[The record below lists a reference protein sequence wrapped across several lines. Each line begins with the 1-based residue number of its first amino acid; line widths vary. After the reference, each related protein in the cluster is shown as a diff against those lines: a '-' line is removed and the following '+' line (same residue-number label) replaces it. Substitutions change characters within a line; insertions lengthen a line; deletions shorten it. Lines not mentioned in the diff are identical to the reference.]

1 MFPRFRILCATL
13 SVLSL
18 GASSG
23 LAQTGTTQVADH
35 VEEDWQVVIAE
46 PDPDSTGPQITTC
59 MSPVSGSSAF
69 VAFCLNYRDVTD
81 WKPGGLQIKAYGEPA
96 SSTQD
101 RPLIASTTAHSESL
115 ETDDETISWT
125 QRIRVSS
132 GYMSYAVHNGSSTTW
147 GSFGLEQGNL
157 VVIVPTSAQD
167 LGSYNPADSVALSAA
182 GWQANR
188 VASMKLLQVRYYQG
202 STLLSTDDTP
212 RAVKL
217 TTAASGTTP

>member
-1 MFPRFRILCATL
+1 MILRFRFILAAFAA
-13 SVLSL
+13 LSL
-18 GASSG
+18 VASPAM
-23 LAQTGTTQVADH
+23 AQTGNDQVADR
-35 VEEDWQVVIAE
+35 VEEDWRVVIGD

-96 SSTQD
+96 STTQD
-101 RPLIASTTAHSESL
+101 RPLIASATAHSESL
-115 ETDDETISWT
+115 ETDGETVTWT
-125 QRIRVSS
+125 QRIRVSA
-132 GYMSYAVHNGSSTTW
+132 GYMSYAVHNGASTTW

-157 VVIVPTSAQD
+157 VVIFPTSASD
-167 LGSYNPADSVALSAA
+167 LGKYSPADSVALSAA

-188 VASMKLLQVRYYQG
+188 VTSMTLLRVRYYQG

-212 RAVKL
+212 RAVTL
-217 TTAASGTTP
+217 ASSASETAP